1 MKKFK
6 FSLETVLDYK
16 DQVLNSLKNEHGI
29 LLAAIREQEEVLDE
43 VWRRYR
49 EYNEEFCERK
59 RSGMTAMDA
68 VMYQS
73 ALRAQ
78 EMEIQRETEK
88 LEKLQQEEE
97 KKRNEVVEAK
107 KETASLEKLREHKL
121 ESYNKELQKIEEQ
134 RIEEFVV
141 TQRVMTSA

>member
-6 FSLETVLDYK
+6 FSLETVLSYK
-16 DQVLNSLKNEHGI
+16 DQILNSLKNEHGAI
-29 LLAAIREQEEVLDE
+29 LAAIREQEEVLDE

-49 EYNEEFCERK
+49 EYNAEFCERK
-59 RSGMTAMDA
+59 RSGMSAMDA

-88 LEKLQQEEE
+88 LEKLQEEEE

-107 KETASLEKLREHKL
+107 KETASLEKLRERKL
-121 ESYNKELQKIEEQ
+121 ESYNKELQKSEEQ
-134 RIEEFVV
+134 KIEEFVV
-141 TQRVMTSA
+141 TQRAMTSA

>member
-6 FSLETVLDYK
+6 FSLETVLSYK
-16 DQVLNSLKNEHGI
+16 DQVLNSLRNEHGAI
-29 LLAAIREQEEVLDE
+29 LAAIREQEDVLDE

-59 RSGMTAMDA
+59 RTGMSAMDA

-78 EMEIQRETEK
+78 ELEIKRQTEK
-88 LEKLQQEEE
+88 LEKLQAEEE

-107 KETASLEKLREHKL
+107 KETASLEKLRERKL
-121 ESYNKELQKIEEQ
+121 DHYNKEIQKSEEQ

-141 TQRVMTSA
+141 TQRAMTSA

>member
-6 FSLETVLDYK
+6 FSLETVLSSK
-16 DQVLNSLKNEHGI
+16 DQILNSLRNEHGAI
-29 LLAAIREQEEVLDE
+29 LAAIREQEEVLDE

-59 RSGMTAMDA
+59 RTGMTAMDA

-78 EMEIQRETEK
+78 ELQIQRETEK
-88 LEKLQQEEE
+88 LEELQKEEE

-107 KETASLEKLREHKL
+107 KETASLEKLRERKL
-121 ESYNKELQKIEEQ
+121 EIYNKELQKSEEQ

-141 TQRVMTSA
+141 TQRAMTSA

>member
-1 MKKFK
+1 
-6 FSLETVLDYK
+6 
-16 DQVLNSLKNEHGI
+16 
-29 LLAAIREQEEVLDE
+29 
-43 VWRRYR
+43 
-49 EYNEEFCERK
+49 
-59 RSGMTAMDA
+59 MTAMDA

-121 ESYNKELQKIEEQ
+121 ESYNKELQKSEEQ

>member
-16 DQVLNSLKNEHGI
+16 DQVLNSLQNEHGI
-29 LLAAIREQEEVLDE
+29 ILAAIREQEELLDE
-43 VWRRYR
+43 LWLRYR
-49 EYNEEFCERK
+49 EYNAEFCQRK
-59 RSGMTAMDA
+59 REGMSAMDA

-78 EMEIQRETEK
+78 ELEIQRETEK
-88 LEKLQQEEE
+88 LEQLQKEEE

-107 KETASLEKLREHKL
+107 KETSSLEKLREHKL
-121 ESYNKELQKIEEQ
+121 ESYNKAIQKSEEQ

>member
-29 LLAAIREQEEVLDE
+29 ILAAIREQEEVLDE

-78 EMEIQRETEK
+78 ELEIQRETEK

-97 KKRNEVVEAK
+97 KKRNDVVEAK

>member
-16 DQVLNSLKNEHGI
+16 DQVLNSLRNEHGI
-29 LLAAIREQEEVLDE
+29 LLAAIREQEEVLDG

-59 RSGMTAMDA
+59 RSGMTATDA
-68 VMYQS
+68 IMYQG

-78 EMEIQRETEK
+78 ELEIQRETEK
-88 LEKLQQEEE
+88 LEKLQLEEE
-97 KKRNEVVEAK
+97 KKRSEVVEAK

-121 ESYNKELQKIEEQ
+121 ENYHKELQKIEEQ
-134 RIEEFVV
+134 RIEEFVI

>member
-16 DQVLNSLKNEHGI
+16 DQMLNSLKNEHGI
-29 LLAAIREQEEVLDE
+29 ILAAIRDQEEVLDG

-59 RSGMTAMDA
+59 RVGMTAMDA

-78 EMEIQRETEK
+78 ELEIQRQTEK
-88 LEKLQQEEE
+88 
-97 KKRNEVVEAK
+97 
-107 KETASLEKLREHKL
+107 LEKLREHKL
-121 ESYNKELQKIEEQ
+121 ESYNKEIQKIEEQ

>member
-29 LLAAIREQEEVLDE
+29 ILAAIREQEEVLDE

>member
-16 DQVLNSLKNEHGI
+16 DQVLNSLRNEHGI

-68 VMYQS
+68 IMYQG

-78 EMEIQRETEK
+78 ELEIQRETEK
-88 LEKLQQEEE
+88 LEKLQLEEE
-97 KKRNEVVEAK
+97 KKRSEVVEAK

-121 ESYNKELQKIEEQ
+121 ENYHKELQKIEEQ

>member
-16 DQVLNSLKNEHGI
+16 DQMLNSLRNEHGI
-29 LLAAIREQEEVLDE
+29 ILAAIREQEDVLDRI
-43 VWRRYR
+43 WDRYR

-59 RSGMTAMDA
+59 RTGMTAMDA

-78 EMEIQRETEK
+78 ELEIQRETEK
-88 LEKLQQEEE
+88 LEQLRTEEE

-107 KETASLEKLREHKL
+107 KETASLEKLRERKL
-121 ESYNKELQKIEEQ
+121 DHYNKEIQKAEEQ

-141 TQRVMTSA
+141 TQRIMCSA

>member
-6 FSLETVLDYK
+6 FSLETVLSYK
-16 DQVLNSLKNEHGI
+16 DQILNSLRNEHGAI
-29 LLAAIREQEEVLDE
+29 LAAIREQEEVLDE

-59 RSGMTAMDA
+59 RTGMTAMDA

-78 EMEIQRETEK
+78 ELQIQRETEK
-88 LEKLQQEEE
+88 LEELRKEEE

-107 KETASLEKLREHKL
+107 KETASLEKLRERKL
-121 ESYNKELQKIEEQ
+121 ENYNKELQKSEEQ
-134 RIEEFVV
+134 KIEEFVV
-141 TQRVMTSA
+141 TQRAMTSA

>member
-6 FSLETVLDYK
+6 FSLETVLSYK
-16 DQVLNSLKNEHGI
+16 DQILNSLKNEHGAI
-29 LLAAIREQEEVLDE
+29 LAAIREQENVLDE

-88 LEKLQQEEE
+88 LEKLQEEEE
-97 KKRNEVVEAK
+97 KKRSEVVEAK
-107 KETASLEKLREHKL
+107 KETASLEKLRERKL
-121 ESYNKELQKIEEQ
+121 ESYNKELQKSEEQ
-134 RIEEFVV
+134 KIEEFVV
-141 TQRVMTSA
+141 TQRAMTSA

>member
-6 FSLETVLDYK
+6 FSLETVLSYK
-16 DQVLNSLKNEHGI
+16 DQILNSLKNEHGAI
-29 LLAAIREQEEVLDE
+29 LAAIREQEEVLDE
-43 VWRRYR
+43 IWRRYR

-78 EMEIQRETEK
+78 ELEIQRETEK

>member
-16 DQVLNSLKNEHGI
+16 DQVLNSLRNEHGI

-43 VWRRYR
+43 AWRRYR

-68 VMYQS
+68 VMYQG

-78 EMEIQRETEK
+78 ELEIQRETEK

-97 KKRNEVVEAK
+97 KKRSEVVEAK

-121 ESYNKELQKIEEQ
+121 ENYNKELQKSEEQ
-134 RIEEFVV
+134 RIEEFVI

>member
-6 FSLETVLDYK
+6 FSLETVLSYK
-16 DQVLNSLKNEHGI
+16 DQVLNSLKNEHGAI
-29 LLAAIREQEEVLDE
+29 LAAIREQEEVLDE

-59 RSGMTAMDA
+59 RTGMTAVDA

-78 EMEIQRETEK
+78 ELEIKRQTEK
-88 LEKLQQEEE
+88 LERLQAEEE

-107 KETASLEKLREHKL
+107 KETASLEKLRERKL
-121 ESYNKELQKIEEQ
+121 DNYNKELQKIEEQ